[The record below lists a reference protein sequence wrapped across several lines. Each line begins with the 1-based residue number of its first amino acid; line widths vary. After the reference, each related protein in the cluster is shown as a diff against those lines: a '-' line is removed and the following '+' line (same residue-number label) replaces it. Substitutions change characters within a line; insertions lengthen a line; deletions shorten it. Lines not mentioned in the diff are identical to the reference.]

1 VCGHITVKIN
11 EAAARS
17 SLCCSVALCVSV
29 VSVVSVSLRSV
40 ASVPVLSVTS
50 VAVMAGDVENLWTIG
65 AFPVHSATPKI
76 FFDGSLSKT
85 RPRRHVHAV
94 SSGASLDI
102 RRRLRRMRPAPGNSH
117 VPSHIV
123 IAAIH
128 RFEESIAGRD
138 YLIEVS
144 LVAKDRW
151 RAYIV
156 RVPAVP
162 TALMPFYGRTPMEAA
177 RQLSDW
183 LTRAHVAANPAG
195 TG

>member
-1 VCGHITVKIN
+1 MCTQF
-11 EAAARS
+11 RPP
-17 SLCCSVALCVSV
+17 
-29 VSVVSVSLRSV
+29 LRLIS
-40 ASVPVLSVTS
+40 
-50 VAVMAGDVENLWTIG
+50 DDDCIEW
-65 AFPVHSATPKI
+65 
-76 FFDGSLSKT
+76 
-85 RPRRHVHAV
+85 RP
-94 SSGASLDI
+94 G
-102 RRRLRRMRPAPGNSH
+102 PGNPF
-117 VPSHIV
+117 PSPIV
-123 IAAIH
+123 IAAVH

-195 TG
+195 TV